1 MLRLLSTG
9 TLIDLGTGH
18 GAFAQRAARHG
29 WQVTGVDARDD
40 RLPDDPAVTWV
51 VADARQVDLTPFDVI
66 ACLGL
71 FYHLTIDDQLDL
83 VGRAAGRPLILD
95 THVDNGAS
103 SHPLSP
109 RERVGP
115 YTGSWYREPGK
126 TTSSWGNPQSF
137 WHTPASLHALL
148 GACGYPV
155 VLEANPYVVPDRT
168 FFLALPGDQAAK

>member
-1 MLRLLSTG
+1 MLGLLPVG
-9 TLIDLGTGH
+9 TLVDLGTGH
-18 GAFAQRAARHG
+18 GAFAQRAAGQG

-40 RLPDDPAVTWV
+40 RLPDDPSVNWV
-51 VADARQVDLTPFDVI
+51 IADVREVDLAPFDVI

-71 FYHLTIDDQLDL
+71 FYHLTIDDQLEL
-83 VGRAAGRPLILD
+83 LRRAAGRPLILD

-103 SHPLSP
+103 GHPLSP

-115 YTGSWYREPGK
+115 HEGSWYREPGR
-126 TTSSWGNPQSF
+126 TTSSWGNPRSF

-148 GACGYPV
+148 GSCGYPV

-168 FFLALPGDQAAK
+168 FFLALSSAQAAK